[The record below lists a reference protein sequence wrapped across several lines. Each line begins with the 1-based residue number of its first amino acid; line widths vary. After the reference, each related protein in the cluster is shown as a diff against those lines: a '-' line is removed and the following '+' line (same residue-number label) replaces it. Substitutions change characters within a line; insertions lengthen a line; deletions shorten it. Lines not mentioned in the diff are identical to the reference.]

1 MFCHIVR
8 LKSLQSYSCDLR
20 HCNRYLHYNAWAA
33 GSQSMNSLPS
43 TVKNE
48 ALEKPSNGF
57 EVYF

>member
-1 MFCHIVR
+1 MYCHIVR

-20 HCNRYLHYNAWAA
+20 HCDRYLQYNAWAA

-48 ALEKPSNGF
+48 A
-57 EVYF
+57 